1 MLPTDQFSI
10 VMHKSMQ
17 EIPATDWDA
26 IADGTPLLSHAF
38 LTALETSKSVGQ
50 GTGWLPHPLAV
61 YNQANTLVGAMPLYL
76 KTHSYGEYVFD
87 WAWAEAY
94 QQHQLAYYP
103 KLVSAIPFSPVTS
116 SRLLT
121 KSPKIALQMIHALET
136 TMLQHQL
143 SSVHVL
149 FPQAKDTVYF
159 EQADWLKRMGVQFR
173 WENHDYTDFEHFLDT
188 LNHDKRKKIHQERKK
203 LATHGVKYRWLQC
216 PAITEEDWDFFY
228 QCYCNTY
235 FLHHSTPYLTRA
247 FISELSRNMPDNL
260 LLIVAELDG
269 KPIAAAL
276 NLYQQDTLYGRYWG
290 ALTYLPNLH
299 FELCYYQA
307 HHFCI
312 ANGVK
317 FFEGGAQGEHKLARG
332 FTAFPTCSY
341 HKIAHPD
348 FARAIEDFVKR
359 EATGMAHYTSE
370 LEERAPYKQQR

>member
-10 VMHKSMQ
+10 VLHQSIQ
-17 EIPATDWDA
+17 EIPADAWDCL
-26 IADGTPLLSHAF
+26 ADGTPLLNHAF
-38 LTALETSKSVGQ
+38 LMALETSKSVGQ

-61 YNQANTLVGAMPLYL
+61 YNQEHTLVGAMPLYL

-87 WAWAEAY
+87 WAWADAY

-116 SRLLT
+116 ARLLT
-121 KSPKIALQMIHALET
+121 KSPEIASLMIDALET
-136 TMLQHQL
+136 TLLQHQL
-143 SSVHVL
+143 SSAHVL
-149 FPQAKDTVYF
+149 FPNTNDADYF
-159 EQADWLKRMGVQFR
+159 EQADWLKRLGVQFR
-173 WENHDYTDFEHFLDT
+173 WENHGYSDFEHFLRA

-203 LATHGVKYRWLQC
+203 LAAWDVKYQWLLGNQ
-216 PAITEEDWDFFY
+216 ITEQDWDFFY

-235 FLHHSTPYLTRA
+235 FTHHSTPYLTRQFFA
-247 FISELSRNMPDNL
+247 ELSHSMPENL
-260 LLIVAELDG
+260 LLIVAILDD

-276 NLYQQDTLYGRYWG
+276 NLHQQDTLYGRYWG

-307 HHFCI
+307 QHFCI

-348 FARAIEDFVKR
+348 FALAIEDFVKR
-359 EATGMAHYTSE
+359 EATGVAHYTSE
-370 LEERAPYKQQR
+370 LEERAPYKQQD